1 MKRYKGAFKICAVI
15 LSVAVGM
22 MGVLSLDMP
31 TVFGR
36 LAAFSVM
43 AVTPEGLFGAFS
55 KEETEAEKQPMVETV
70 VGEVIMGS
78 SDNEKTSDCV
88 AVEQVTLGSIIKK
101 TLTPYTANTKS
112 NGVYISNQSGAS
124 LDIYKDITNPLE
136 FSVEKSN
143 EPQILIYHTHAT
155 ESYMTDESQYY
166 TDFDEPRSE
175 DTELNIVKIG
185 EIISTRLNEA
195 GYTALH
201 DKTLHDGPSYSGSYS
216 RSAET
221 VKSYLQQYPSI
232 KIVIDIHRDS
242 ISSGKSDKVAPVIEV
257 DSKEAAQ
264 VMIVM
269 GSETGTIED
278 HPSWRENVRLAT
290 KLQFV
295 LENMYPQLA
304 RAMLLKSSKYNQNLS
319 TGSILIEVGSDANT
333 LEQAKY
339 SAELLSKAL
348 IVLLDSQ

>member
-1 MKRYKGAFKICAVI
+1 MKRYSGVFRVCAVLI
-15 LSVAVGM
+15 SVAVGI
-22 MGVLSLDMP
+22 MGVLSLDMSA
-31 TVFGR
+31 VFGR
-36 LAAFSVM
+36 FAAFSVM
-43 AVTPEGLFGAFS
+43 SVTPEGMFGVFF
-55 KEETEAEKQPMVETV
+55 KEEPKSDKQPTIQTV
-70 VGEVIMGS
+70 VGEVTMGS
-78 SDNEKTSDCV
+78 FDGGKASECV
-88 AVEQVTLGSIIKK
+88 AVKQETLGSIIKK
-101 TLTPYTANTKS
+101 TLTPYNANTQG
-112 NGVYISNQSGAS
+112 NGVYINNQSGAS
-124 LDIYKDITNPLE
+124 IDVYKDITNSLK
-136 FSVEKSN
+136 FAVEKSS

-185 EIISTRLNEA
+185 EIISDRLNDA
-195 GYTALH
+195 GYTVIH

-221 VKSYLQQYPSI
+221 VKNYLQQYPSI

-242 ISSGKSDKVAPVIEV
+242 ISSGKNDKVAPVVSV

-269 GSETGTIED
+269 GSETGTVED
-278 HPSWRENVRLAT
+278 HPKWRENVRLAT

-295 LENMYPQLA
+295 LEKMYPQLA

-339 SAELLSKAL
+339 SAELLSNAL
-348 IVLLDSQ
+348 TVLLESQ